1 MTTEKNEYSEL
12 RFGWTG
18 TKRYLSNLGRK
29 CEKSIYTIAELL
41 GGVIVSLTMTQIK
54 WIFKDGNLI
63 VFTILDCLYYVFLIG
78 GICLYAYGRSHKGR
92 DFQNIDL
99 EKKELQNTI
108 LENKTTYEDNEKKV
122 RQLSEEVIQSK
133 QQHSDMLENFIK
145 HWLKASMQALKIDTI
160 SYRVTIYVH
169 EKGKFLYLSRYSKS
183 TSNSELHSIDFKLN
197 QGVISKA
204 WNNGEHFDIEKCPD
218 YHKSPEQYKEYMQT
232 TYEYSYEKIESL
244 TMKSCQYVAYRI
256 NDETGPKA
264 VIVFENDRRNVEILN
279 STKAK
284 KITQYCETHNT
295 QLLFYIR
302 VGIKYN
308 TLGMKSCTNDN
319 EQASRIEE
327 KMLATYKSEKR
338 GGV

>member
-1 MTTEKNEYSEL
+1 MVTEKNKYSKL

-18 TKRYLSNLGRK
+18 TKRYLSTFGRK

-41 GGVIVSLTMTQIK
+41 GGVIITLTMTQIK

-63 VFTILDCLYYVFLIG
+63 NFSILDYFYYISLFGGLFLFG
-78 GICLYAYGRSHKGR
+78 YGRNNKGR
-92 DFQNIDL
+92 DFQNINF
-99 EKKELQNTI
+99 EKKELQSTI
-108 LENKTTYEDNEKKV
+108 LENKNIHEENERKL

-133 QQHSDMLENFIK
+133 QEHSNMLENFIK
-145 HWLKASMQALKIDTI
+145 HWLKASMQALKIDTT

-204 WNNGEHFDIEKCPD
+204 WNNGEHFDIDKCPD
-218 YHKSPEQYKEYMQT
+218 YHKFPEQYKEYIHT

-256 NDETGPKA
+256 YDETGPKA
-264 VIVFENDRRNVEILN
+264 VIVFENDRRTGEILN

-308 TLGMKSCTNDN
+308 TLGMKSRTNDS

-338 GGV
+338 GAV